1 MRRVDLPAGVRE
13 IDVLHAGRE
22 RVVCCFQVGDV
33 LVDPGPAS
41 ASERLLAALDGERPR
56 ALLLTHIHLDHA
68 GAAGTLARR
77 WPDLE
82 IYVHERGARHLIDPS
97 RLLESAG
104 RLYGDEMERLW
115 GEVLP
120 VPEHQ
125 LTVLSGGEQVLGFD
139 VASTPGHAKHHVCY
153 RHVETG
159 LAFCGDT
166 AGARI
171 QPAGHVAVP
180 TPPPDVDLPG
190 WRASVATL
198 RAWQPA
204 GLGLTHFGMA
214 FDVERHLDDL
224 EAELARFET
233 LDAGVGR
240 EPFLR
245 DQRRRLAAAIPDAD
259 TREAYE
265 QAVPEQHVWLGLER
279 YWTRRDEAAA

>member
-1 MRRVDLPAGVRE
+1 VRPVDLPAGVRE
-13 IDVLHAGRE
+13 IDVLHAGHE
-22 RVVCCFQVGDV
+22 RVVCCFQVDGV

-41 ASERLLAALDGERPR
+41 ASERLVAALGDERPR

-77 WPDLE
+77 WPQLQ

-115 GEVLP
+115 GDVVP
-120 VPEHQ
+120 VPERQ
-125 LTVLSGGEQVLGFD
+125 VTALSGGERVLGFD
-139 VASTPGHAKHHVCY
+139 VAYTPGHAKHHVCY

-159 LAFCGDT
+159 LAFCGDA
-166 AGARI
+166 AGVRI
-171 QPAGHVAVP
+171 QPASHVAVP

-190 WRASVATL
+190 WRASAATL
-198 RAWQPA
+198 RAWRPA
-204 GLGLTHFGMA
+204 ALGLTHFGMA
-214 FDVERHLDDL
+214 FDVDRHLHQLD
-224 EAELARFET
+224 AELARFET

-240 EPFLR
+240 HAFLQ
-245 DQRRRLAAAIPDAD
+245 DQRRRLAAAVPDEE

-265 QAVPEQHVWLGLER
+265 QAVPEEHVWLGLER
-279 YWTRRDEAAA
+279 YWTRRDEG